1 MLKVLLTHPS
11 STHGYYAE
19 LVANPPAG
27 VVFLENHTL
36 LTPHP
41 HSRLREGA
49 SLLLRMFRLPHV
61 RIIRQPIRS
70 QAKVIHS
77 CQNLLLSR
85 QPWVVDIEH
94 ACPFVGVHFSRLQS
108 TLLKN
113 IILALLA
120 LPSCSAI
127 LPWTHTAVQGFLK
140 TLSPNTSVR
149 KKVRV
154 VYPAVRVPDLSQRR
168 TRPRECRLL
177 FVANPPL
184 WNFFLKGGRELI
196 AAYQVLKAKRQ
207 HLALTIVGPVPPDIA
222 AQCQHIPDIVLTG
235 TITRTE
241 LDRWYCASDIYVMPS
256 FSDTFGMVF
265 LEAMA
270 FSLPVIALNR
280 PYTQEIIQD
289 DETGLLVNFSAPS
302 IRWVDPDGRF
312 LLDSDAFINRVT
324 HAHADAEVVNGL
336 VEKIGCLVDNPHLRV
351 RLGINGREEIISGRF
366 SIPRRNTI
374 LREVYQEA
382 AESSTRADH

>member
-19 LVANPPAG
+19 LAANPPDG
-27 VVFLENHTL
+27 VVFLENHSGSL
-36 LTPHP
+36 PC
-41 HSRLREGA
+41 SYSQLRKGA
-49 SLLLRMFRLPHV
+49 NLLLRMFRLPYV
-61 RIIRQPIRS
+61 RIIRQPIRN
-70 QAKVIHS
+70 QIKVIHS

-94 ACPFVGVHFSRLQS
+94 ACPFVGIHFSRLQS
-108 TLLKN
+108 TLLKK

-120 LPSCSAI
+120 FPSCSTI
-127 LPWTHTAVQGFLK
+127 LPWTHTAAQGFVK
-140 TLSPNTSVR
+140 TLAPNTDV
-149 KKVRV
+149 KKKIRV
-154 VYPAVRVPDLSQRR
+154 VYPAVRVPTLSHRSTR
-168 TRPRECRLL
+168 TAECRLL

-184 WNFFLKGGRELI
+184 WNFFLKGGRELL
-196 AAYQVLKAKRQ
+196 AAYQALKPGRP
-207 HLALTIVGPVPPDIA
+207 HLSLTIVGPVPPDIA

-235 TITRTE
+235 TISRME
-241 LDRWYCASDIYVMPS
+241 LDHWYRAADIYVMPS

-289 DETGLLVNFSAPS
+289 EETGLLINFSAS
-302 IRWVDPDGRF
+302 SVRWIAPDGRF
-312 LLDSDAFINRVT
+312 LMDSDVFISRVT
-324 HAHADAEVVNGL
+324 HTPTDTGVVNGL
-336 VEKIGCLVDNPHLRV
+336 VEKIGLLVDNPHLRA
-351 RLGINGREEIISGRF
+351 RLGANGREEIISGRF

-374 LREVYQEA
+374 FKAVYQEA
-382 AESSTRADH
+382 LESRA